1 MRSGKGPGFS
11 GEGKIDRGNEET
23 KTTDGKTTSKSWNQ
37 REGKFESVKSEH
49 NGELKFDQL
58 FNDAIK
64 YRDHLRSENQK
75 SLDEKSAS
83 DNDARQQGNGNTE
96 SEKGAGS
103 SDQIQNEDKLDQDKQ
118 AVIDLMEMIVN
129 ESGESTPTAADLE
142 EFYKQDKENLEG
154 DLADDN
160 STSESEEEKELCD
173 FCKKSGTPR
182 CIKCLLGKSSKK
194 IKKMGA
200 AENIYGFSA

>member
-1 MRSGKGPGFS
+1 
-11 GEGKIDRGNEET
+11 
-23 KTTDGKTTSKSWNQ
+23 
-37 REGKFESVKSEH
+37 
-49 NGELKFDQL
+49 
-58 FNDAIK
+58 
-64 YRDHLRSENQK
+64 
-75 SLDEKSAS
+75 
-83 DNDARQQGNGNTE
+83 
-96 SEKGAGS
+96 
-103 SDQIQNEDKLDQDKQ
+103 
-118 AVIDLMEMIVN
+118 MEMIVN